1 MERDYCVILELDV
14 YEVEGLVLDD
24 EDVEELMVSQREV
37 VEWVMWQCDWEV
49 GWGLGCMCCGFL
61 YDSDEEDEEC
71 FVCKCCQ
78 VEWVIEDG
86 EEDEEMIESIENLE
100 DFKGYFVC
108 EWVSMVGFWLEIY
121 YCFKNFLCIY
131 VDSYGYNVFK
141 ECISDMCKEN
151 CESLVVNYE
160 DLVVREYVL
169 VYFLFE
175 VLVELLQIFDEVVL
189 EVVLV
194 MYFKYDCII
203 NYIYVCIFYLFLVE
217 ELCLLR

>member
-1 MERDYCVILELDV
+1 M
-14 YEVEGLVLDD
+14 
-24 EDVEELMVSQREV
+24 
-37 VEWVMWQCDWEV
+37 
-49 GWGLGCMCCGFL
+49 
-61 YDSDEEDEEC
+61 
-71 FVCKCCQ
+71 
-78 VEWVIEDG
+78 EDG

-175 VLVELLQIFDEVVL
+175 VLVELL
-189 EVVLV
+189 
-194 MYFKYDCII
+194 
-203 NYIYVCIFYLFLVE
+203 
-217 ELCLLR
+217 